1 MSNLNSFLSS
11 LSAFEKELESIKT
24 ANFIQKWLLKNK
36 ALALCKQADEHIAM
50 LIVSYNMHKAIDPVG
65 EDVKAWRYDPK
76 DFPQWDH
83 DAKSIKYIQ
92 ESLAYL
98 GSLLNGL

>member
-1 MSNLNSFLSS
+1 MSNLNSFLFS
-11 LSAFEKELESIKT
+11 LSSFEKELESIKT

-36 ALALCKQADEHIAM
+36 RSALCKEANKQIA
-50 LIVSYNMHKAIDPVG
+50 LLVVSYNMHKAIDPVG
-65 EDVKAWRYDPK
+65 EGVKPWRYDPN

-98 GSLLNGL
+98 GQLLNDL